1 MVAVGMS
8 APQTNLK
15 LSFFHLEIAR
25 LIGEGLPNR
34 EIKKQIVISDSRL
47 SILRANPLIR
57 RAAERYRQMNED
69 KYRKALE
76 TFADGAQDTAQ
87 AVVDMMKNPLV
98 APQTKLAAATMIL
111 EHASYLSPEGKGQ
124 QGGGGEIVFE
134 QMLRVTKRGAGQY
147 DTATPVQ
154 YDPQAVQAQLTDD
167 LMEAE
172 RIDEPDETSE
182 PAPSGPL
189 SSLIV

>member
-15 LSFFHLEIAR
+15 LGFFHMEIAR

-34 EIKKQIVISDSRL
+34 EIKKHITISDSRL
-47 SILRANPLIR
+47 SVLRANPLIR

-76 TFADGAQDTAQ
+76 TFADGAQKTAE
-87 AVVDMMKNPLV
+87 AVVDMMQNALV
-98 APQTKLAAATMIL
+98 SPQTKLAAATMIL
-111 EHASYLSPEGKGQ
+111 EHASYLSPEGKTQAGS
-124 QGGGGEIVFE
+124 GGTEVVFE

-147 DTATPVQ
+147 TDDAQVQ
-154 YDPQAVQAQLTDD
+154 YDPQAIQAELGADCID
-167 LMEAE
+167 AE
-172 RIDEPDETSE
+172 LVSDADIEEP
-182 PAPSGPL
+182 PPSGPL